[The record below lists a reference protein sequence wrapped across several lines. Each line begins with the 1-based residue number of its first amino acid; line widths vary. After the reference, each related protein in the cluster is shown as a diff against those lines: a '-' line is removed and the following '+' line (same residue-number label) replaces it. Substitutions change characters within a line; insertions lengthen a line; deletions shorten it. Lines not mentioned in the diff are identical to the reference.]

1 MEKYT
6 KRNKKKKKKNEK
18 KKYANQMS
26 GGKVQSKIIMGYGV

>member
-6 KRNKKKKKKNEK
+6 KRNKKKKENEK